1 MKIKVFILTEDKE
14 YAEKL
19 FKYLRQQYRDQVELV
34 IFTQADRMVL
44 EAQKMRPDLVLLGEE
59 FWEEEIQ
66 LPPNSELVFL
76 SERVEIE
83 TIQGKRAIGKYQK
96 ISAIYKELLDIC
108 SEKKSVG
115 SITLKKSGKESQ
127 KILSFYSCAG
137 GTGTSTA
144 AAACARR
151 LAEQGGSVLYLN
163 LESFGA
169 ADVYFSG
176 DGDFDFSRVIY
187 ALAMSNGTTLMKMES
202 SVKKDPSGVFF
213 YSGCANALDMLELDQ
228 EVLDSLFEEIESL
241 TQFEWI
247 IVDMDFALEEKVYR
261 QLERSH
267 ANIFVSDGRETANT
281 KLERCLNAIEILAAQ
296 RKTLPLKRMYIL
308 YNRFSGK
315 GSEKLKGLG
324 FQEIGG
330 INRFENATAK
340 ELVQLIA
347 QNSVFDGI
355 TNKIGW

>member
-1 MKIKVFILTEDKE
+1 MLGKE
-14 YAEKL
+14 ECWVHYAEEEWKGIAKDPL
-19 FKYLRQQYRDQVELV
+19 LLLLRRRNRH
-34 IFTQADRMVL
+34 IDR
-44 EAQKMRPDLVLLGEE
+44 
-59 FWEEEIQ
+59 
-66 LPPNSELVFL
+66 S
-76 SERVEIE
+76 
-83 TIQGKRAIGKYQK
+83 
-96 ISAIYKELLDIC
+96 
-108 SEKKSVG
+108 
-115 SITLKKSGKESQ
+115 
-127 KILSFYSCAG
+127 SCVCKTAG
-137 GTGTSTA
+137 GA
-144 AAACARR
+144 
-151 LAEQGGSVLYLN
+151 GGSVLYLN

-296 RKTLPLKRMYIL
+296 RKDASAQTYVYPL
-308 YNRFSGK
+308 
-315 GSEKLKGLG
+315 
-324 FQEIGG
+324 
-330 INRFENATAK
+330 
-340 ELVQLIA
+340 
-347 QNSVFDGI
+347 
-355 TNKIGW
+355 